1 VERTQAKRTRLLA
14 MALALVG
21 ILLVGGCGAGVEET
35 VVPAVDVAKEPAAPP
50 TDESEPSAILLVENR
65 ALDPGECTTLEWRTD
80 QMIKAYVD
88 GRGVDLSGTM
98 EVCPTSAVTYTLL
111 AVRADGTEIER
122 SVVVTVSVPTLE
134 PSETPAPTATSAPA
148 TAAPP
153 TATATATVTPTA
165 EVHVEFYPDNG
176 VLELPRD
183 QSCTAVNWKTTGVT
197 DVQLEREG
205 LGRKPVGS
213 QGREEACF
221 SGRQMYYLYYKLPDG
236 TEQRAE
242 MELRHSN

>member
-1 VERTQAKRTRLLA
+1 
-14 MALALVG
+14 
-21 ILLVGGCGAGVEET
+21 
-35 VVPAVDVAKEPAAPP
+35 
-50 TDESEPSAILLVENR
+50 
-65 ALDPGECTTLEWRTD
+65 
-80 QMIKAYVD
+80 MIKAYMD